1 MEQSTKQS
9 SSQRIEHD
17 YRLVC
22 DARDNGSHKAYADLM
37 AAYREPL
44 YLLLLRMTRNATT
57 AADLTIETFGKAFMQ
72 LHRYAPTSTFS
83 AWLYSIGVHLYIDQL
98 RRKHIDTVPLSASER
113 TPDGEYIE
121 YQIPSNQPNPEE
133 TLIRMQRDEA
143 LKNIVEGL
151 KEPYRQIVRLRY
163 YEDLS
168 YEDIAERLNIPLGTV
183 KIRLLRAKNL
193 LATIVKKKGVE
204 L

>member
-1 MEQSTKQS
+1 
-9 SSQRIEHD
+9 
-17 YRLVC
+17 
-22 DARDNGSHKAYADLM
+22 
-37 AAYREPL
+37 
-44 YLLLLRMTRNATT
+44 
-57 AADLTIETFGKAFMQ
+57 
-72 LHRYAPTSTFS
+72 
-83 AWLYSIGVHLYIDQL
+83 
-98 RRKHIDTVPLSASER
+98 
-113 TPDGEYIE
+113 
-121 YQIPSNQPNPEE
+121 
-133 TLIRMQRDEA
+133 MQRDEA

-168 YEDIAERLNIPLGTV
+168 YEEIAERLNIPLGTV